1 MRRETR
7 DERFASA
14 EFRTECAFRARS
26 AGRVAFDVCLYYNSV
41 MRDPNTKDTTISV
54 RISGEEE
61 RVVRRY
67 ARRRRSSVSDVIRDA
82 VWILVD
88 QPAKDRPYDDMA
100 DLIGSVSGLPSD
112 LSEGTGARFT
122 EIVQE
127 KAGRR
132 R

>member
-1 MRRETR
+1 MT
-7 DERFASA
+7 A
-14 EFRTECAFRARS
+14 ARL
-26 AGRVAFDVCLYYNSV
+26 LYYNSV
-41 MRDPNTKDTTISV
+41 MRDPKNKDTTISV
-54 RISGEEE
+54 RVSGEEE

-82 VWILVD
+82 VRILVD
-88 QPAKDRPYDDMA
+88 QPAKDRPYDDIA
-100 DLIGSVSGLPSD
+100 DLIGSVSGLPAD
-112 LSEGTGARFT
+112 LSERTGIRFA

>member
-1 MRRETR
+1 MTT
-7 DERFASA
+7 AQ
-14 EFRTECAFRARS
+14 
-26 AGRVAFDVCLYYNSV
+26 VLYYNFV
-41 MRDPNTKDTTISV
+41 MREQKTKDTTISV

-82 VWILVD
+82 VRVLVD
-88 QPAKDRPYDDMA
+88 QPAKDRPYDEIA
-100 DLIGSVSGLPSD
+100 DLIGSVTGLPAD
-112 LSEGTGARFT
+112 LSEGTGARFA

>member
-1 MRRETR
+1 MTT
-7 DERFASA
+7 AQ
-14 EFRTECAFRARS
+14 
-26 AGRVAFDVCLYYNSV
+26 VLYYNFV
-41 MRDPNTKDTTISV
+41 MREQKTKDTTISV

-82 VWILVD
+82 VRVLVD
-88 QPAKDRPYDDMA
+88 QPAKDRPYDEIE
-100 DLIGSVSGLPSD
+100 DLIGSVTGLPAD
-112 LSEGTGARFT
+112 LSEGTGARFA

>member
-1 MRRETR
+1 
-7 DERFASA
+7 
-14 EFRTECAFRARS
+14 
-26 AGRVAFDVCLYYNSV
+26 

-82 VWILVD
+82 VRILVD

-112 LSEGTGARFT
+112 LSEGTGARFA

-127 KAGRR
+127 KVGRR